1 MSYIKA
7 TDILPEE
14 ILNLI
19 QQYVE
24 GEYLYIPKKEGSRK
38 SWGESTKSKK
48 ETWQRNLRIYS
59 ENKKGVSAK
68 ELSEMY
74 YLSLKS
80 IQRIILQ
87 VKREVES

>member
-24 GEYLYIPKKEGSRK
+24 GEYLYIPKKEGSRR

-48 ETWQRNLRIYS
+48 ETWQRNLQIYN

-68 ELSEMY
+68 ELSEKY

-87 VKREVES
+87 VKKEVEI

>member
-48 ETWQRNLRIYS
+48 ETWQRNLQIYT

>member
-24 GEYLYIPKKEGSRK
+24 GEYLYIPKKEGSRR

-48 ETWQRNLRIYS
+48 ETWQRNLQIYN

-68 ELSEMY
+68 ELSEKY

-87 VKREVES
+87 VKKEVES

>member
-48 ETWQRNLRIYS
+48 ETWQRNLQIYT

-68 ELSEMY
+68 DLSEMY